1 MTPNEAKKTVLIVDD
16 EDEFRQ
22 GICTALTKAGY
33 EVFDSPS
40 GPDAIVKVSQ
50 EHFNAIISD
59 IRMPEM
65 SGLDLVHVLGK
76 LCEDTIV
83 ILLTAVPDPD
93 SNLANLAKAAGV
105 YAYLNKPCK
114 IQELIDTMESG
125 FAQQESSRAQLDF
138 ANGIHKLKI

>member
-1 MTPNEAKKTVLIVDD
+1 M
-16 EDEFRQ
+16 
-22 GICTALTKAGY
+22 Y

-76 LCEDTIV
+76 LCEDTTV

-93 SNLANLAKAAGV
+93 SNLADLAKSAGV